1 MSANDPLHNVGAWH
15 AMNSGLMTDIGK
27 EASHT
32 RSGSLHVET
41 MPKSGQHRLGRGEHV
56 LPAAAAVPR
65 PGRRCN
71 CNLHSAWAQYIQGA
85 NRVSDRQIDAS

>member
-1 MSANDPLHNVGAWH
+1 MSPNDPLRIVGARH

-41 MPKSGQHRLGRGEHV
+41 MPKSGQHRLGRGERA
-56 LPAAAAVPR
+56 LPATAVPR
-65 PGRRCN
+65 PGRGCN
-71 CNLHSAWAQYIQGA
+71 CNLHLAWAQYIQGA
-85 NRVSDRQIDAS
+85 NPVFDRQIDAS

>member
-1 MSANDPLHNVGAWH
+1 MSPNDPLHNVGARH

-41 MPKSGQHRLGRGEHV
+41 MPKSGQHRLGRGERL
-56 LPAAAAVPR
+56 LPATAMPR

-71 CNLHSAWAQYIQGA
+71 CNLHIAWAQYIQGA
-85 NRVSDRQIDAS
+85 NRVFDRQLDAS